1 VPKLPS
7 PFRSLLPVAACC
19 TALVLTVASAVIP
32 LSAGTKERPPLK
44 GSKGRPSQAQPEESA
59 DSEESSSLDLPSA
72 GESQRIRLNYLRAN
86 WKKVLNDVAK
96 SMDKELVADEIP
108 ARPFSRIDRKQ
119 HSPEEALRILNRE
132 LAGMGQKLVVK
143 GDHLVLISTHQQ
155 RMDYSPAV
163 IKGEDERRREAEARE
178 AAESAQEELAQLK
191 KRRPAQAQAVWPPR
205 GRETIEETESESETP
220 RRLANSNRRVRSATV
235 EEEDLEETRPLRK
248 VRRVAAEVDADTA
261 ELIETEI
268 RLSNRD
274 AGSIEKSLLKAFKG
288 STQRVA
294 RGPGGLEGFAI
305 LAPSEDPGA
314 RRVRF
319 KIGIDEE
326 RNSILVEA
334 TEKET
339 PSIVRLIRAL
349 DKLPPGDQGSIR
361 AVPSNKADSRLAKS
375 LQTELDQLVL
385 ATRMQDARE
394 AAGDQ
399 ADEGDQVD
407 DEVPPPAG
415 GRPGGGRAAA
425 GAQQGM
431 PIPQALQGSLKG
443 EVSIEAVPD
452 LNVFIIKG
460 NEKDVETV
468 MSILKEIEKLSEASA
483 PLVRMV
489 PVEHQNSEALATLL
503 TAVYD
508 RISPRQPGRGGQA
521 STSSVALFPVAR
533 PNALLIVA
541 PQADLDAILELLE
554 QLDQPSDPTL
564 EYKVFRLKYAV
575 PSQVSDTIKQM
586 YPVGQTAT
594 PGQGGTAAN
603 NANNSTA
610 VLAPRVVVVPDS
622 RTNSVIVQ
630 ARPRDMA
637 EVSMLIND
645 LDTLG
650 SDSVNQLRIFP
661 LKNALADE
669 LAVTLQ
675 QAIIAV
681 LTPARVQAQNQGLG
695 GGGAGGFG
703 GGANQQIQNEDLRD
717 VKSSI
722 IEFLDA
728 EGEDGRA
735 VRSGIISDIRINPDA
750 RTNSIVV
757 TAPAESIA
765 LIETLIKRLD
775 KPASAVAEIKVFPLS
790 NADASGMVALLEG
803 LFSAQAQRQRAG
815 GGAQGG
821 FGGGLPLAGTDDAS
835 STLIPLRFSVD
846 TRTNSIIAI
855 GGGDALEVVHAV
867 LLSLDSSDVRQRQNR
882 VYALKNSPAAD
893 VSLAIQQFLQSRRQ
907 IEQQDPA
914 LVSAFDQFDR
924 EVVVVPEPVGN
935 KLLISA
941 TPRYFDDIIQ
951 IIRELDQVPKQV
963 IIQALLVEVELTS
976 NDEWGVEL
984 GIQDS
989 ILFDRSA
996 ITELVQVPT
1005 TNTSP
1010 NGVQTTTQTIVS
1022 QSSTPGFNFNNQPLG
1037 NNTSPNLNTER
1048 VGGQA
1053 LSSLAVGRVNGDLG
1067 YGGLVLAAGSESVSV
1082 LLRALAA
1089 RRRID
1094 VLSRPQVQAL
1104 DNQLATIQVGQ
1115 EVPRVDSFTINQN
1128 TGNAT
1133 PIVLPRNVG
1142 IILEV
1147 IPRISPEGMVVMEVS
1162 ARKDALNPQGIPL
1175 FTNPNGSVITSPI
1188 IDTTNAQTSVIVRT
1202 GQTIVLGGMI
1212 TSSNTLEERK
1222 VPLLGDIPILG
1233 QLFRADFKR
1242 TRRTELL
1249 IFLTPRIIRNEE
1261 EAEMIKEIETQRIN
1275 FIECQAES
1283 IHGPLFGVPG
1293 EDFGGFPTSTN
1304 VGPMT
1309 SPANRSLEMNY
1320 TPAVTPESLPD
1331 TGRPSRV
1338 IPPPPE
1344 PDSSLDE
1351 PTLAPPAGRSGARRP
1366 TVPARAT
1373 TKLGRTKA
1381 ESASADPEADEQEYA
1396 DFELAPV
1403 RQVAARAEKSASA
1416 SRARVRDTTP
1426 AAGSGR
1432 PQGRR
1437 KPPASRD
1444 E

>member
-7 PFRSLLPVAACC
+7 SFRPLVPVAACC
-19 TALVLTVASAVIP
+19 VALTLTAAATFVP
-32 LSAGTKERPPLK
+32 LSAGTKDRSVSK
-44 GSKGRPSQAQPEESA
+44 SSKGRPSQAQTDESVDDA
-59 DSEESSSLDLPSA
+59 DESSHDLPPV
-72 GESQRIRLNYLRAN
+72 GDSQRIRLNYMRAN

-108 ARPFSRIDRKQ
+108 GRPFSRLDRKQ
-119 HSPEEALRILNRE
+119 HSHEEALRILNRE
-132 LAGMGQKLVVK
+132 LAAYGQKLVVK
-143 GDHLVLISTHQQ
+143 GEHLVLISTHQQ

-163 IKGEDERRREAEARE
+163 IKGEDQRRREADEVAALEAQ
-178 AAESAQEELAQLK
+178 SQELARLK
-191 KRRPAQAQAVWPPR
+191 KRPPAQAQPVWPPR
-205 GRETIEETESESETP
+205 EAEELEAAAP
-220 RRLANSNRRVRSATV
+220 RRLTNGSRRVRPAAAD
-235 EEEDLEETRPLRK
+235 EEDFEEARPAK
-248 VRRVAAEVDADTA
+248 KIRRVAAEEEESAR
-261 ELIETEI
+261 ELVETEI

-274 AGSIEKSLLKAFKG
+274 AGTIEKTLLKAFRG
-288 STQRVA
+288 NTQRLS
-294 RGPGGLEGFAI
+294 RGPGGLEGLAI
-305 LAPSEDPGA
+305 LSTAGENGS

-319 KIGIDEE
+319 KVGFDEE
-326 RNSILVEA
+326 RNSVLVEA

-339 PSIVRLIRAL
+339 PAIVRLVRAL
-349 DKLPPGDQGSIR
+349 DKLPPGDQGAIR
-361 AVPSNKADSRLAKS
+361 AVPSEKADTRFAKS

-385 ATRMQDARE
+385 ATRMQAARDE
-394 AAGDQ
+394 AEGNAEAPAAGDE
-399 ADEGDQVD
+399 DET
-407 DEVPPPAG
+407 PAPPA
-415 GRPGGGRAAA
+415 RGRAAA
-425 GAQQGM
+425 AGQAGGAQQGM

-483 PLVRMV
+483 PVVRMV

-508 RISPRQPGRGGQA
+508 RISPRQAARGGQA
-521 STSSVALFPVAR
+521 STASVALFPVAR
-533 PNALLIVA
+533 PNALLVVA
-541 PQADLDAILELLE
+541 PQADLDAIMELLE

-575 PSQVSDTIKQM
+575 PAQVSDTIKQM

-594 PGQGGTAAN
+594 PGQGAAAAN
-603 NANNSTA
+603 NANNSAA
-610 VLAPRVVVVPDS
+610 VLSPRVVIVPDS

-637 EVSMLIND
+637 EVTMLIKD

-661 LKNALADE
+661 LTNALADE
-669 LAVTLQ
+669 LALTLQ

-681 LTPARVQAQNQGLG
+681 LTPARVQAQNLGGGG

-703 GGANQQIQNEDLRD
+703 GGGNQQIQNEDLRD

-722 IEFLDA
+722 IEFIDA
-728 EGEDGRA
+728 DGESGRA

-757 TAPAESIA
+757 TAPEESIA

-790 NADASGMVALLEG
+790 NADASGMVSLLEG
-803 LFSAQAQRQRAG
+803 LFSAQTQRQRAG
-815 GGAQGG
+815 GGQGG
-821 FGGGLPLAGTDDAS
+821 LGGGLPLAGTDDAS

-893 VSLAIQQFLQSRRQ
+893 VAQAIQQFLQSRRQ

-951 IIRELDQVPKQV
+951 MVQELDQVPKQV

-984 GIQDS
+984 GLQDS

-1037 NNTSPNLNTER
+1037 NNTSPNLNTQR

-1053 LSSLAVGRVNGDLG
+1053 LSSLSVGRVNGDLG

-1115 EVPRVDSFTINQN
+1115 EIPRVDSFTINQT

-1212 TSSNTLEERK
+1212 TSTNQVEERK
-1222 VPLLGDIPILG
+1222 VPLLGDIPLLG

-1242 TRRTELL
+1242 TRRSELL

-1261 EAEMIKEIETQRIN
+1261 EAEMVKEIETQRIN
-1275 FIECQAES
+1275 FIECQAEA

-1293 EDFGGFPTSTN
+1293 EDVGGYSTSTTL
-1304 VGPMT
+1304 GPV
-1309 SPANRSLEMNY
+1309 SPNSGRPLEMNY
-1320 TPAVTPESLPD
+1320 NPAFTPEALPE
-1331 TGRPSRV
+1331 TGRPGRV
-1338 IPPPPE
+1338 VPPPPA
-1344 PDSSLDE
+1344 PDSTLDE
-1351 PTLAPPAGRSGARRP
+1351 PALAPPASRSGAKRS
-1366 TVPARAT
+1366 TLPARNSARRAVEEDPDTAVAT
-1373 TKLGRTKA
+1373 
-1381 ESASADPEADEQEYA
+1381 ADSQDYS
-1396 DFELAPV
+1396 DFDLKPV
-1403 RQVAARAEKSASA
+1403 RQVEGRQTK
-1416 SRARVRDTTP
+1416 TP
-1426 AAGSGR
+1426 ARSNLRTAEQPEAPGSKKI
-1432 PQGRR
+1432 PARR
-1437 KPPASRD
+1437 KPLARND
-1444 E
+1444 D

>member
-1 VPKLPS
+1 MRKLPS

-19 TALVLTVASAVIP
+19 IALVLTLASAVIP

-44 GSKGRPSQAQPEESA
+44 SSKGRPSQAQPEESA
-59 DSEESSSLDLPSA
+59 DGEESDSLDLPA
-72 GESQRIRLNYLRAN
+72 TGESRRIRLNYLRSN

-132 LAGMGQKLVVK
+132 LAAMGQKLVVK

-163 IKGEDERRREAEARE
+163 VKGEDERRREAEAHE
-178 AAESAQEELAQLK
+178 ATLAAEEELAQLK

-205 GRETIEETESESETP
+205 GRETIEEAETESP
-220 RRLANSNRRVRSATV
+220 RRLANSARRVRPATV
-235 EEEDLEETRPLRK
+235 EEDDLEETRPLRK
-248 VRRVAAEVDADTA
+248 VRRVAAEVEADSS
-261 ELIETEI
+261 ELVETEI

-288 STQRVA
+288 STQRLA
-294 RGPGGLEGFAI
+294 KGPGGLEGFAI

-319 KIGIDEE
+319 RIGVDEE
-326 RNSILVEA
+326 RNSILVDA
-334 TEKET
+334 TEQET
-339 PSIVRLIRAL
+339 PAIVRLVRAL
-349 DKLPPGDQGSIR
+349 DKLPPGDQGAIR
-361 AVPSNKADSRLAKS
+361 AIPSNKADSRLAKS

-385 ATRMQDARE
+385 ATRMQEARD
-394 AAGDQ
+394 AAGDD
-399 ADEGDQVD
+399 ADNAAPD
-407 DEVPPPAG
+407 DEEPAAPAR
-415 GRPGGGRAAA
+415 GRPEGGRAGA

-483 PLVRMV
+483 PVVRMV

-508 RISPRQPGRGGQA
+508 RISPKQAARGGQA

-594 PGQGGTAAN
+594 PGQATTN

-661 LKNALADE
+661 LQNALADE

-681 LTPARVQAQNQGLG
+681 LTPARIQAQNQGAG
-695 GGGAGGFG
+695 GGGFG
-703 GGANQQIQNEDLRD
+703 GGGGNQQIQNEDLRD

-728 EGEDGRA
+728 EGDDGRA

-803 LFSAQAQRQRAG
+803 LFAAQAQRQRGGAG
-815 GGAQGG
+815 GQGG

-1022 QSSTPGFNFNNQPLG
+1022 QSSTPGFNFNNNPLG
-1037 NNTSPNLNTER
+1037 NNTSPNLNTQR

-1212 TSSNTLEERK
+1212 TSSNTVEERK
-1222 VPLLGDIPILG
+1222 VPLLGDIPLLG

-1242 TRRTELL
+1242 TRR
-1249 IFLTPRIIRNEE
+1249 
-1261 EAEMIKEIETQRIN
+1261 
-1275 FIECQAES
+1275 
-1283 IHGPLFGVPG
+1283 
-1293 EDFGGFPTSTN
+1293 
-1304 VGPMT
+1304 
-1309 SPANRSLEMNY
+1309 
-1320 TPAVTPESLPD
+1320 
-1331 TGRPSRV
+1331 
-1338 IPPPPE
+1338 
-1344 PDSSLDE
+1344 
-1351 PTLAPPAGRSGARRP
+1351 
-1366 TVPARAT
+1366 
-1373 TKLGRTKA
+1373 
-1381 ESASADPEADEQEYA
+1381 
-1396 DFELAPV
+1396 
-1403 RQVAARAEKSASA
+1403 
-1416 SRARVRDTTP
+1416 
-1426 AAGSGR
+1426 
-1432 PQGRR
+1432 
-1437 KPPASRD
+1437 
-1444 E
+1444 

>member
-1 VPKLPS
+1 MPKLPS
-7 PFRSLLPVAACC
+7 SLRPLVPVAACC
-19 TALVLTVASAVIP
+19 VALTLTTAASFIP
-32 LSAGTKERPPLK
+32 LSAGTRERGVSK
-44 GSKGRPSQAQPEESA
+44 STKGRPSQVQPDESDDDA
-59 DSEESSSLDLPSA
+59 DESSHDLPPA
-72 GESQRIRLNYLRAN
+72 GESQRIRLNYMRAN

-96 SMDKELVADEIP
+96 SMDKELVADELP
-108 ARPFSRIDRKQ
+108 GRPFSRLDRKQ
-119 HSPEEALRILNRE
+119 HSHEEALRILNRE
-132 LAGMGQKLVVK
+132 LAAYGQKLVVK
-143 GDHLVLISTHQQ
+143 GEHLVLISTAQQ

-163 IKGEDERRREAEARE
+163 IKGEDQRRREADEVATLEAQ
-178 AAESAQEELAQLK
+178 AQELARLK
-191 KRRPAQAQAVWPPR
+191 KRPPAQVQPVWPPR
-205 GRETIEETESESETP
+205 ESEELEAAAP
-220 RRLANSNRRVRSATV
+220 RRLANGSRRVRPAAAD
-235 EEEDLEETRPLRK
+235 EEDFEETRPAKK
-248 VRRVAAEVDADTA
+248 VRRVAAEEEETTGDLV
-261 ELIETEI
+261 ETEI

-274 AGSIEKSLLKAFKG
+274 AGSIEKTLLKAFRG
-288 STQRVA
+288 NTQRLS
-294 RGPGGLEGFAI
+294 RGPGGLEGLAI
-305 LAPSEDPGA
+305 LSAADENGP
-314 RRVRF
+314 RRVKF
-319 KIGIDEE
+319 KVGFDEE
-326 RNSILVEA
+326 RNSVLVEA

-339 PSIVRLIRAL
+339 PAIVRLVRAL
-349 DKLPPGDQGSIR
+349 DKLPPGDKGAIR
-361 AVPSNKADSRLAKS
+361 AVPSEKADTRFAKS

-385 ATRMQDARE
+385 ATRMQAARDA
-394 AAGDQ
+394 A
-399 ADEGDQVD
+399 EGDEDAPAAAD
-407 DEVPPPAG
+407 DEEAPAA
-415 GRPGGGRAAA
+415 RAQGRADAPRPTA

-483 PLVRMV
+483 PVVRMV

-508 RISPRQPGRGGQA
+508 RISPRQAARGGQA
-521 STSSVALFPVAR
+521 STASVALFPVSR

-575 PSQVSDTIKQM
+575 PAQVSDTIKQM
-586 YPVGQTAT
+586 YPVGQTST
-594 PGQGGTAAN
+594 PGQGAAATN

-610 VLAPRVVVVPDS
+610 VLSPRVVIVPDS

-637 EVSMLIND
+637 EVSMLIKD

-661 LKNALADE
+661 LTNALADE
-669 LAVTLQ
+669 LALTLQ

-681 LTPARVQAQNQGLG
+681 LTPARVQAQNQGVG
-695 GGGAGGFG
+695 GGGGGFG
-703 GGANQQIQNEDLRD
+703 GGGNQQIQNEDLRD

-722 IEFLDA
+722 IEFIDA
-728 EGEDGRA
+728 DGDSGRA

-757 TAPAESIA
+757 TAPEESIT
-765 LIETLIKRLD
+765 LIETLIRKLD

-790 NADASGMVALLEG
+790 NADASGMVSLLEG
-803 LFSAQAQRQRAG
+803 LFSAQTQRQRAG
-815 GGAQGG
+815 GGQGG
-821 FGGGLPLAGTDDAS
+821 LGGGLPLAGTDDAS

-893 VSLAIQQFLQSRRQ
+893 VAQAIQQFLQSRRQ

-914 LVSAFDQFDR
+914 LISAFDQFDR

-951 IIRELDQVPKQV
+951 MVQELDQVPKQV

-984 GIQDS
+984 GLQDS

-1037 NNTSPNLNTER
+1037 NNTSPNLNTQR
-1048 VGGQA
+1048 IGGQA
-1053 LSSLAVGRVNGDLG
+1053 LSSLSVGRVNGDLG

-1115 EVPRVDSFTINQN
+1115 EIPRVDSFTINQT

-1147 IPRISPEGMVVMEVS
+1147 IPRISPDGMVVMEVS

-1212 TSSNTLEERK
+1212 TSSNQVEERK

-1242 TRRTELL
+1242 TRRSELL

-1261 EAEMIKEIETQRIN
+1261 EAEMVKEIETQRIN

-1293 EDFGGFPTSTN
+1293 EDLGGYSTSTTL
-1304 VGPMT
+1304 GPV
-1309 SPANRSLEMNY
+1309 SPNSGRPLEMNY
-1320 TPAVTPESLPD
+1320 TPALTPEPLPE
-1331 TGRPSRV
+1331 TGRPGRV
-1338 IPPPPE
+1338 VPPPPE
-1344 PDSSLDE
+1344 PDGSLDE
-1351 PTLAPPAGRSGARRP
+1351 PTLAPPAGRSGVKRSTLPARTSARRATEDEADLAVATADSQDYSDFDLKP
-1366 TVPARAT
+1366 VQQVGGRQAKASARSNPRMTENPEAAGTRKIPAR
-1373 TKLGRTKA
+1373 KK
-1381 ESASADPEADEQEYA
+1381 P
-1396 DFELAPV
+1396 
-1403 RQVAARAEKSASA
+1403 AARN
-1416 SRARVRDTTP
+1416 D
-1426 AAGSGR
+1426 
-1432 PQGRR
+1432 
-1437 KPPASRD
+1437 D
-1444 E
+1444 